1 LNLTYPPIDDSFH
14 FLNFP
19 DLVKDIIHRRVLG
32 MKKIV
37 GIFGIAFISLLL
49 LNRSQVQAQD
59 TTDQVRGFTHSLEF
73 DYVSWTIESLT
84 GKMQQFTSGIT
95 RYLEPSRQ
103 HDLVKEYADT
113 IRELDDTSA
122 EIRKIYAD
130 PAVKDPKSEASN
142 LLKMQAELQK
152 KRTRLAPLAEGILQ
166 SQISAIVDG
175 QNLVFLGQPLP
186 AVLFNVTP
194 LPMALIVS
202 PRDKIQQDANISLFP
217 DLPLDKINT
226 LEEEVSQNLDVSA
239 LVVPVGG
246 IGMYPTMV
254 MSSSD
259 LNWLIETISHEWI
272 HNYLT
277 LRPLG
282 MNYET
287 SPELRT
293 MNETTASIAGKEIA
307 EMVIAKYYPEL
318 VPPPPPKTSPDSPP
332 KTAEDYLP
340 RFNFNREMHTTRVTV
355 DGLLA
360 RGMIDRAE
368 QFMESQRE
376 YFLKNGYQIRKLN
389 QAYFAFYGAY
399 ADQPGGAAGEDP
411 VGPAVRA
418 LRERSQGLAEFLKR
432 ISGMTNFEQLTQA
445 VK

>member
-1 LNLTYPPIDDSFH
+1 MIFTIPFNEDSIF

-19 DLVKDIIHRRVLG
+19 YSVKDIIHRRVTG
-32 MKKIV
+32 MKKTVSIIV
-37 GIFGIAFISLLL
+37 FAFVTLLL
-49 LNRSQVQAQD
+49 LNRSQVQAKD
-59 TTDQVRGFTHSLEF
+59 TTDRVREFTRQLEF
-73 DYVSWTIESLT
+73 DYVSWTVESLA
-84 GKMQQFTSGIT
+84 GKLQQFTSGIT
-95 RYLEPSRQ
+95 RYLPAFRQ

-113 IRELDDTSA
+113 IRALDDTSA
-122 EIRKIYAD
+122 EIRRIYAD
-130 PAVKDPKSEASN
+130 PAVKDPEREAST
-142 LLKMQAELQK
+142 LLKRQVELQE

-166 SQISAIVDG
+166 SQISAVADD
-175 QNLVFLGQPLP
+175 QDLVFLGQPLP
-186 AVLFNVTP
+186 GVLFNVTP

-202 PRDKIQQDANISLFP
+202 PRDKIQQDVNISLLP
-217 DLPLDKINT
+217 DLPLDKINK

-239 LVVPVGG
+239 LVVQVGG

-259 LNWLIETISHEWI
+259 LNWLIETIAHEWI

-307 EMVIAKYYPEL
+307 ELVIARYYPEL
-318 VPPPPPKTSPDSPP
+318 VPPPAPDPSNDPAP
-332 KTAEDYLP
+332 KTAEDYKY

-360 RGMIDRAE
+360 RGLIDRAE
-368 QFMESQRE
+368 QFMDYQRE
-376 YFLKNGYQIRKLN
+376 YFWKNGYQVRKIN

-418 LRERSQGLAEFLKR
+418 LRERSQGLADFLKR
-432 ISGMTNFEQLTQA
+432 ISGMTSFEQLAQA
-445 VK
+445 VN